1 MGNLY
6 DFEVPPMAIQWLLS
20 ETLCYLEYLEAHG
33 EAERL
38 EALERWRESGPRV

>member
-1 MGNLY
+1 MADLY

-20 ETLCYLEYLEAHG
+20 ETLCYLEYLEAQD

-38 EALERWRESGPRV
+38 EGQPESWRRV